1 MAEAE
6 RDLDVLDLIVR
17 IATGGRR
24 IRPYVGKLPG
34 GRKMWGGARPA
45 EQVAAVVISIVTA
58 VVIAAFLHQ
67 KILPALGIGTVLGFG
82 LAAALHYMPYDE
94 SVPPLNALIRLAALL
109 TNRKPIVLHG
119 DEADSGDSADSAY
132 PFVVGQGENPF
143 AEVEAAF
150 Q

>member
-1 MAEAE
+1 MPDAEK
-6 RDLDVLDLIVR
+6 DPDVLDLIVR

-34 GRKMWGGARPA
+34 GRRVPGGARPL
-45 EQVAAVVISIVTA
+45 EQVAAVVISILTA
-58 VVIAAFLHQ
+58 VIVAASLHY
-67 KILPALGIGTVLGFG
+67 KILPAVGIGVVAGFG
-82 LAAALHYMPYDE
+82 LAVALHFMPYDE
-94 SVPPLNALIRLAALL
+94 SVPPLNALLRLASLL

-119 DEADSGDSADSAY
+119 DEADTNDNTENAY